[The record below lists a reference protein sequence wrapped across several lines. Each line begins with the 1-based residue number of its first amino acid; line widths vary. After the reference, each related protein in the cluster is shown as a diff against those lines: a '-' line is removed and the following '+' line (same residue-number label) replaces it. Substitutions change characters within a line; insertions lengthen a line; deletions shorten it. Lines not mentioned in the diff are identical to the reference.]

1 MRFSFWWRRIASNR
15 AIALCYS
22 DYGSLFYLQFS
33 FTLLKHSGFIKRFL
47 VRRDAIFYQIFKRF
61 PSLLFTLLDHPPDQA
76 RGYRFES
83 VEVKEPTFRIDGV
96 FLPPEDVSP
105 RVVYFAEFQ
114 FQEDEFLYDRFFSES
129 MLYLRRNPLLYDDW
143 YGVVIFP
150 YRSLEPSNTTIHRS
164 LLNGPQVQ
172 RFYLD
177 EMGEL
182 NQQPIGISLMQLT
195 IAPESQMTDQAKQLM
210 ERVEQEDT
218 GILAKNEIID
228 VITTIA
234 VYKFADLSRE
244 EVESMLGITL
254 QETRIYQ
261 DLKEEVQA
269 EMLASTVPILLKTGM
284 TVEQIAEQL
293 KVDIAAVRRAIED
306 NA

>member
-1 MRFSFWWRRIASNR
+1 
-15 AIALCYS
+15 
-22 DYGSLFYLQFS
+22 
-33 FTLLKHSGFIKRFL
+33 

-61 PSLLFTLLDHPPDQA
+61 PSLLFTLLEHPPEQA
-76 RGYRFES
+76 QGYRFES

-96 FLPPEDVSP
+96 FLPPENASQ

-114 FQEDEFLYDRFFSES
+114 FQEDELLYHRFFSES
-129 MLYLRRNPLLYDDW
+129 LLYLRRNPTLYNDW

-150 YRSLEPSNTTIHRS
+150 YRSLEPANTTIHRS

-177 EMGEL
+177 EMGDPS
-182 NQQPIGISLMQLT
+182 QQPIGISLMQLT
-195 IAPESQMTDQAKQLM
+195 IAPESQMADQAKRLM
-210 ERVEQEDT
+210 KRVEQEDT

-228 VITTIA
+228 VITTVA

-244 EVESMLGITL
+244 EVEAMLGITL

-261 DLKEEVQA
+261 DAKEEGREEGREQREA
-269 EMLASTVPILLKTGM
+269 EMLAVSVPVLLKTGM
-284 TVEQIAEQL
+284 TIEQIAEQL
-293 KVDIAAVRRAIED
+293 KVNVEAVRQAAQEQG
-306 NA
+306 